1 MLVRSNARC
10 AGPGESAPTVQRFTD
25 GIIRKAE
32 QVRLHDLWTGSERA
46 ALHRARRNGVD
57 VVALHTAALDE
68 HQLIGLLR
76 YRMAQYLMA
85 GFFDPR
91 VVYRNGLTH
100 EPLSDVAA
108 DDVHVVATSTATG
121 EVLCYAVLRSAR
133 EARPGMTLRTP
144 ERPLLPLEY
153 AHGRGILN
161 RLSLLPDLPL
171 RGVREL
177 GRFIKN
183 QQRGSFNALSI
194 RSPIEVGLAL
204 LRAVTGPLRSE
215 VHAVVG
221 SLEEEIGKRNLDFFH
236 TPLVLIRGTVP
247 CTEENSILAPRYRDC
262 ATYPFAV
269 LVADMDG
276 CSERLDAIEAALS
289 RAGHAGM
296 LSLLALK
303 DRDSG
308 RRSSLEPAGGLPP
321 LSTSEVAQARLSTKA
336 RRQLRD
342 LGTLLRAARPFRGLS
357 DGEAAVLASFIEFVE
372 PGPTDLLIRE
382 GDIGDDLFVI
392 IAGEAEVR
400 VRTDVGQT
408 RPVALL
414 GPGDH
419 FGEISLV
426 TGGSRSADVVALTPM
441 RALRITK
448 ALYGQYLAHM
458 AEVDLELTH
467 AAVARLASAGAARG
481 RG

>member
-1 MLVRSNARC
+1 MAVRWSARR
-10 AGPGESAPTVQRFTD
+10 AGPGGIDPAVQRFTE

-32 QVRLHDLWTGSERA
+32 EVRLQDLWMPSEGATLYRE
-46 ALHRARRNGVD
+46 RRHGVD
-57 VVALHTAALDE
+57 VVAVRTAALDQ

-85 GFFDPR
+85 GFFDPGMVFR
-91 VVYRNGLTH
+91 QGLTH
-100 EPLSDVAA
+100 EPLSDVSA

-121 EVLCYAVLRSAR
+121 EVLCYAVLLCAR
-133 EARPGMTLRTP
+133 DAEPGMTLRSAD
-144 ERPLLPLEY
+144 RPLLPLER
-153 AHGRGILN
+153 AHGRDILN

-171 RGVREL
+171 RGLREL

-204 LRAVTGPLRSE
+204 LRTVTGPLRSE

-236 TPLVLIRGTVP
+236 TPLALIRGTVP
-247 CTEENSILAPRYRDC
+247 CTEDNSILAPRYRDC

-276 CSERLDAIEAALS
+276 CRERLDAIEQALS
-289 RAGHAGM
+289 RPGHAGLM
-296 LSLLALK
+296 SLLALK
-303 DRDSG
+303 DHGSRP
-308 RRSSLEPAGGLPP
+308 RSSLEPAGGLPP
-321 LSTSEVAQARLSTKA
+321 LSSSEVGQAQLSTAA

-342 LGTLLRAARPFRGLS
+342 LGSLLRAARPFRGLS

-400 VRTDVGQT
+400 VRTHVGRT
-408 RPVALL
+408 TPVALL

-448 ALYGQYLAHM
+448 ALYGRYLWHM
-458 AEVDLELTH
+458 AEVDLELTR
-467 AAVARLASAGAARG
+467 AVAARLAAAGAARG